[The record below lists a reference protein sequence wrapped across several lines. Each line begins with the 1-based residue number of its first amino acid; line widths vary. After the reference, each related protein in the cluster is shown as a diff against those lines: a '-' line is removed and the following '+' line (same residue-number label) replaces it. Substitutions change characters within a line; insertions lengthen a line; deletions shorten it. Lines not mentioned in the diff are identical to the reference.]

1 MFWWRNRDESSV
13 QQKSNSPTLS
23 NDVDVYQQDYIN
35 QHRNYFDKL
44 LGGRLIGKKVIEPLD
59 ITILKEAYDKAHVMR
74 SFEIDLFWKRAG
86 YCFTIIAALIAL
98 CGVLLSSYFKDKNE
112 GFLYV
117 IVFVSFVGVIF
128 TILSTLMIV
137 SGEYWKK
144 NWELHISM
152 LEPLFSGHIY
162 STHLVSYRIR
172 ASITKMTLLF
182 FIIMYACWIGIIG
195 FIAQENIRLL
205 IILMAMIATI
215 AMCIILFSLSGNKS
229 QDVFITTYS
238 VRLIREKNDKEKF
251 KAFVI
256 KTLIAAA
263 CAVLFIFMI
272 DLCIKYYFFS
282 GAIVNFKSFLVFIRA
297 SYII

>member
-13 QQKSNSPTLS
+13 QQKSNSPALS

-98 CGVLLSSYFKDKNE
+98 CGGLISAYIKE
-112 GFLYV
+112 GEEKFLFV
-117 IVFVSFVGVIF
+117 ILFISFVGVIF
-128 TILSTLMIV
+128 TILSEFMV
-137 SGEYWKK
+137 SAGESWKK

-162 STHLVSYRIR
+162 STHLVSNRSR
-172 ASITKMTLLF
+172 LSITRITSSF
-182 FIIMYACWIGIIG
+182 FLVMYACWLGII
-195 FIAQENIRLL
+195 I
-205 IILMAMIATI
+205 
-215 AMCIILFSLSGNKS
+215 
-229 QDVFITTYS
+229 FITGEND
-238 VRLIREKNDKEKF
+238 RLF
-251 KAFVI
+251 FPLLVCVI
-256 KTLIAAA
+256 TV
-263 CAVLFIFMI
+263 VLFI
-272 DLCIKYYFFS
+272 IKYTLSKNKAQEVLLTSYYVDIVKKKKKISIKTIVLNMLQAFSLLIVITACIAYYFLGNKIFS
-282 GAIVNFKSFLVFIRA
+282 LDGILTLLKWLLV
-297 SYII
+297 SK